1 MKLLLDTHI
10 LLWAAGEPQ
19 KLPVKI
25 RQLIEDE
32 ENTLFFSAASI
43 WEIVMKNGLG
53 RSDFQIEPRMFRSA
67 LMDNGYLEVPITS
80 EHVLFVHD
88 LPPLH
93 KDPVDRIL
101 VAQSSIE
108 GMALLTVDQ
117 AVIDYGGTVIS
128 MTDE

>member
-10 LLWAAGEPQ
+10 LLWAASEPQ

-53 RSDFQIEPRMFRSA
+53 RSDFQIEPRMFRAA
-67 LMDNGYLEVPITS
+67 LMDNGYLELPITS

-108 GMALLTVDQ
+108 GMAVLTVDQ
-117 AVIDYGGTVIS
+117 AVIDYGGTVII
-128 MTDE
+128 DD

>member
-25 RQLIEDE
+25 RELIEDE
-32 ENTLFFSAASI
+32 ENTLFFSAASL
-43 WEIVMKNGLG
+43 WEIVIKNGLG
-53 RSDFQIEPRMFRSA
+53 RNDFQIEPRMFRAS
-67 LMDNGYLEVPITS
+67 LIDNGYLEVPITS

-93 KDPVDRIL
+93 KDPFDRIL

-117 AVIDYGGTVIS
+117 AVIDYGG
-128 MTDE
+128 

>member
-53 RSDFQIEPRMFRSA
+53 RSDFQIEPRMFRAA
-67 LMDNGYLEVPITS
+67 LMDNGYLELPITS

-88 LPPLH
+88 LSLLH
-93 KDPVDRIL
+93 KDPFDRIL

-117 AVIDYGGTVIS
+117 AVIDYGGTVII
-128 MTDE
+128 DNQ

>member
-10 LLWAAGEPQ
+10 LLWAASEPQ

-80 EHVLFVHD
+80 EHVLFVHE

-108 GMALLTVDQ
+108 GMAVLTVDQ
-117 AVIDYGGTVIS
+117 AVIDYGGTVII
-128 MTDE
+128 DD

>member
-10 LLWAAGEPQ
+10 LLWAASEPQ

-93 KDPVDRIL
+93 KDPFDRIL

-117 AVIDYGGTVIS
+117 AVIDYGGTVMI
-128 MTDE
+128 DD

>member
-32 ENTLFFSAASI
+32 ENTLFFSAASL
-43 WEIVMKNGLG
+43 WEIVIKNGLG
-53 RSDFQIEPRMFRSA
+53 RNDFQIEPRMFRSA

-93 KDPVDRIL
+93 KDPFDRIL

-108 GMALLTVDQ
+108 GIALLTVDQ
-117 AVIDYGGTVIS
+117 AVIDYGGTVMI
-128 MTDE
+128 DD

>member
-10 LLWAAGEPQ
+10 LLWAACDPK

-25 RQLIEDE
+25 RKLIEDE
-32 ENTLFFSAASI
+32 ENTLFFSAASL
-43 WEIVMKNGLG
+43 WEIVIKNGLG
-53 RSDFQIEPRMFRSA
+53 RNDFQIEPRMFRSA

-117 AVIDYGGTVIS
+117 AVIDYGGTVMI
-128 MTDE
+128 DD

>member
-10 LLWAAGEPQ
+10 LLWAASEPQ

-53 RSDFQIEPRMFRSA
+53 RSDFQIEPRMFRAA
-67 LMDNGYLEVPITS
+67 LMDNGYLELPITS

-117 AVIDYGGTVIS
+117 AVIDYGGTVMI
-128 MTDE
+128 DD

>member
-32 ENTLFFSAASI
+32 ENTLFFSTASI

-93 KDPVDRIL
+93 KDPFDRIL

-117 AVIDYGGTVIS
+117 AVIDYGGTVMI
-128 MTDE
+128 DE

>member
-25 RQLIEDE
+25 RQLIEDK

-53 RSDFQIEPRMFRSA
+53 RNDFQIEPRMFRSA

-93 KDPVDRIL
+93 KDPFDRIL

-108 GMALLTVDQ
+108 GMAVLTVDQ
-117 AVIDYGGTVIS
+117 AVIDYGGTVII
-128 MTDE
+128 DD

>member
-53 RSDFQIEPRMFRSA
+53 RSDFQIEPRMFRAA
-67 LMDNGYLEVPITS
+67 LMDNGYLELPITS

-108 GMALLTVDQ
+108 GMAVLTVDQ
-117 AVIDYGGTVIS
+117 AVIDYGGTVII
-128 MTDE
+128 DD

>member
-53 RSDFQIEPRMFRSA
+53 RNDFQIEPRMFRSA
-67 LMDNGYLEVPITS
+67 LMDNGYLELPITS

-108 GMALLTVDQ
+108 GMAVLTVDQ
-117 AVIDYGGTVIS
+117 AVIDYGGTVMI
-128 MTDE
+128 DD

>member
-10 LLWAAGEPQ
+10 LLRAAGDPE

-25 RQLIEDE
+25 RELIEDE
-32 ENTLFFSAASI
+32 ENTLFFSAASL
-43 WEIVMKNGLG
+43 WEIVIKNGLG
-53 RSDFQIEPRMFRSA
+53 RNDFQIEPRMFRAS
-67 LMDNGYLEVPITS
+67 LIDNGYLEVSITS

-117 AVIDYGGTVIS
+117 AVIDYGGSVMI
-128 MTDE
+128 DD

>member
-25 RQLIEDE
+25 RKLIEDE
-32 ENTLFFSAASI
+32 ENTLFFSAASL
-43 WEIVMKNGLG
+43 WEIVVKNGLG
-53 RSDFQIEPRMFRSA
+53 RNDFQIEPRMFRSA

-93 KDPVDRIL
+93 KDPFDRIL

-117 AVIDYGGTVIS
+117 AVIDYGGTVMI
-128 MTDE
+128 DE

>member
-53 RSDFQIEPRMFRSA
+53 RSDFQIEPRMFRAA
-67 LMDNGYLEVPITS
+67 LMDNGYLELPITS

-88 LPPLH
+88 LPLLH

-108 GMALLTVDQ
+108 GMAVLTVDQ
-117 AVIDYGGTVIS
+117 AVIDYGGTVII
-128 MTDE
+128 DNQ

>member
-10 LLWAAGEPQ
+10 LLWAACDPK

-25 RQLIEDE
+25 RKLIEDE
-32 ENTLFFSAASI
+32 ENTLFFSAASL
-43 WEIVMKNGLG
+43 WEIVIKNGLS
-53 RSDFQIEPRMFRSA
+53 RNDFQIEPRMFRAS
-67 LMDNGYLEVPITS
+67 LIDNGYLEVSITS

-93 KDPVDRIL
+93 KDPFDRIL

-117 AVIDYGGTVIS
+117 AVIDYGGTVMI
-128 MTDE
+128 DD

>member
-10 LLWAAGEPQ
+10 LLWTAGEPK

-25 RQLIEDE
+25 RGLIEDE
-32 ENTLFFSAASI
+32 ENTLFFSAASL
-43 WEIVMKNGLG
+43 WEIVIKNGLG
-53 RSDFQIEPRMFRSA
+53 RNDFQIEPRMFRSA

-117 AVIDYGGTVIS
+117 AVIDYGGTVMI
-128 MTDE
+128 DD

>member
-32 ENTLFFSAASI
+32 ENTLFFSAASL
-43 WEIVMKNGLG
+43 WEIVIKNGLG
-53 RSDFQIEPRMFRSA
+53 RNDFQIEPRMFRAA

-93 KDPVDRIL
+93 KDPFDRIL

-108 GMALLTVDQ
+108 GIALLTVDQ
-117 AVIDYGGTVIS
+117 AVIDYGGTVMI
-128 MTDE
+128 DD

>member
-10 LLWAAGEPQ
+10 LLWAAGEP
-19 KLPVKI
+19 KKFPLKI

-32 ENTLFFSAASI
+32 ENTLFFSTASI

-108 GMALLTVDQ
+108 GMAVLTVDQ
-117 AVIDYGGTVIS
+117 AVIDYGGTVII
-128 MTDE
+128 DD

>member
-10 LLWAAGEPQ
+10 LLWAAGDPE

-25 RQLIEDE
+25 RELIEDE
-32 ENTLFFSAASI
+32 ENMLFFSAASL
-43 WEIVMKNGLG
+43 WEIVIKNGLG
-53 RSDFQIEPRMFRSA
+53 RNDFQIEPRMFRAS
-67 LMDNGYLEVPITS
+67 LIDNGYLEVSITS

-93 KDPVDRIL
+93 KDPFDRIL

-117 AVIDYGGTVIS
+117 AVIDYGGTVMI
-128 MTDE
+128 DD

>member
-53 RSDFQIEPRMFRSA
+53 RSDFQIEPRMFRAA
-67 LMDNGYLEVPITS
+67 LMDNGYLELPITS

-117 AVIDYGGTVIS
+117 AVIDYGGTVMI
-128 MTDE
+128 DD

>member
-25 RQLIEDE
+25 RKLIEDE

-67 LMDNGYLEVPITS
+67 LMDNGYLELPITS

-108 GMALLTVDQ
+108 GMAVLTVDQ
-117 AVIDYGGTVIS
+117 AVIDYGGTVII
-128 MTDE
+128 DD

>member
-67 LMDNGYLEVPITS
+67 LMDNGYLELPITS

-108 GMALLTVDQ
+108 GMAVLTVDQ
-117 AVIDYGGTVIS
+117 AVIDYGGTVII
-128 MTDE
+128 DD

>member
-25 RQLIEDE
+25 RKLIEDE

-93 KDPVDRIL
+93 KDPFDRIL

-117 AVIDYGGTVIS
+117 AVIDYGGTVMI
-128 MTDE
+128 DD

>member
-1 MKLLLDTHI
+1 
-10 LLWAAGEPQ
+10 
-19 KLPVKI
+19 
-25 RQLIEDE
+25 
-32 ENTLFFSAASI
+32 
-43 WEIVMKNGLG
+43 MKNSLG

-117 AVIDYGGTVIS
+117 AIIDYGGTVMI
-128 MTDE
+128 DD

>member
-10 LLWAAGEPQ
+10 LLWAAGEPK
-19 KLPVKI
+19 KLPVNI

-32 ENTLFFSAASI
+32 ENTLFFSAASL
-43 WEIVMKNGLG
+43 WEIVIKNGLG
-53 RSDFQIEPRMFRSA
+53 RNDFQIEPRMFRSA

-93 KDPVDRIL
+93 KDPIDRIL

-117 AVIDYGGTVIS
+117 AVIDYGGTVMI
-128 MTDE
+128 DD

>member
-25 RQLIEDE
+25 RKLIEDE

-108 GMALLTVDQ
+108 GMAVLTVDQ
-117 AVIDYGGTVIS
+117 AVIDYGGTVII
-128 MTDE
+128 DD

>member
-10 LLWAAGEPQ
+10 LLWAAGEPK

-32 ENTLFFSAASI
+32 ENTLFFSAASL
-43 WEIVMKNGLG
+43 WEIVIKNGLG
-53 RSDFQIEPRMFRSA
+53 RNDFQIEPRMFRSA

-93 KDPVDRIL
+93 KDPFDRIL

-117 AVIDYGGTVIS
+117 AVIDYGGTVMI
-128 MTDE
+128 DD

>member
-10 LLWAAGEPQ
+10 LLRAAGDPE
-19 KLPVKI
+19 KLPIKI
-25 RQLIEDE
+25 RGLIEDE
-32 ENTLFFSAASI
+32 ENTLFFSAASL
-43 WEIVMKNGLG
+43 WEIVIKNGLG
-53 RSDFQIEPRMFRSA
+53 RNDFQIEPRMFRSA

-93 KDPVDRIL
+93 KDPFDRIL

-117 AVIDYGGTVIS
+117 AVIDYGGTVMI
-128 MTDE
+128 DD